1 MHGQK
6 RAEYKS
12 RLLNPETS
20 TKLATKAQQ
29 WNHLSSEL
37 LQQRRSLFE
46 VGASTSDGVED
57 DDNATAASSSN
68 KKPSPD
74 ILLSLTEKML
84 SVNPDPSHLW
94 NIRREMLLYVP
105 TSEAAAR
112 KNDTEDDTATKNT
125 PTTKGPPSIDI
136 NAELSLTAHCLQ
148 RNPKSYAA
156 WYHRKWSLVY
166 FLTHP
171 PTSTSEKI
179 TSTTATEEA
188 DIPSMGTISLL
199 PERIYKD
206 HLNDM
211 KTILKSELELCAQF
225 LQMDERNFHC
235 WNYRRFVVAILGS
248 CGGSSSS
255 SSGTSTVH
263 DKNIAIESDM
273 ELFNGSWSS
282 WLTNQPNVSMGAQ
295 LSQGS
300 MNAVGIIPSDD
311 LKEQNS
317 SKGAHNI
324 AKSIIPLSKQELEDI
339 ITNEWDF
346 TTSKIQDNF
355 SNGSAFHY
363 RSKLLPLILKSRLSS
378 YDNDSNDSESPSKNE
393 RYNEILSLARDEWES
408 ILLNAIFTEP
418 DDQTPWWYHRFIV
431 SWAKPT
437 EELLKESDE
446 LVLEYVDFLYE
457 MVNSLRE
464 LLEVEKEND
473 GMDNNSEKRDES
485 KGAKCKWAYIGLH
498 LVLSTLLDTKSLG
511 EEEAEELKEEAK
523 ECLVEL
529 MKIDPN
535 RRERYQN
542 LATDIE
548 GP

>member
-188 DIPSMGTISLL
+188 DIPSMGTLSLL
-199 PERIYKD
+199 PESIYKD

-248 CGGSSSS
+248 CGGSSSV
-255 SSGTSTVH
+255 SGTSTVH

-300 MNAVGIIPSDD
+300 MNATGIIRSGDV
-311 LKEQNS
+311 KEQDS

-363 RSKLLPLILKSRLSS
+363 RSKLLPLILESRLSS

-437 EELLKESDE
+437 EVLLKESDE